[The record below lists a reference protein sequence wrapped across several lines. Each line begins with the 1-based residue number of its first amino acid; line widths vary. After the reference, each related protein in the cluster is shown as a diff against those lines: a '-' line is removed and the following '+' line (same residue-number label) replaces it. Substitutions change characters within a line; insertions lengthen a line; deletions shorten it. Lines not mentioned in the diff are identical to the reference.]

1 MDELQARLEAA
12 GNPMVSV
19 RRLPLHINDPLF
31 AEELT
36 AAFLEV
42 GGGDLTSSPQPPLDD
57 SVAGIK
63 TTAAAAAAAAALV
76 PSRPSP
82 PPDLDPDTPRGAIL
96 PGLYELVSSGRPIV
110 GAGAGTGI
118 SAKCEEDGSANLIVI
133 YNSGRFRMAGRG
145 SLAGLLP
152 FADANG
158 VVVEMAAEVLPVVG
172 RSTSCMLH
180 IY

>member
-1 MDELQARLEAA
+1 
-12 GNPMVSV
+12 MVSV

-42 GGGDLTSSPQPPLDD
+42 GGGDLTSSPQPPPADP
-57 SVAGIK
+57 AA
-63 TTAAAAAAAAALV
+63 TTAGAAAAALV

-82 PPDLDPDTPRGAIL
+82 PSDLDPDTPRGAIL

-118 SAKCEEDGSANLIVI
+118 SAKCEEDGGANLIVI

-172 RSTSCMLH
+172 RGTSCILH
-180 IY
+180 KY